1 MEASAEAS
9 RPERRAREVVPT
21 RRSSGPASPLSR
33 RSMADPISD
42 LPGDAR
48 RLVFAHL
55 PLRSLLSCEA
65 VSKQLHAAAVED
77 EVWKWRCEEH
87 WPSAN
92 LGSTVA
98 TYRACFRS
106 ANGWLHLPA
115 LPRAVATVDPASDG
129 QRTSRRSAPVAP
141 AICAFDASAH
151 AQVCATRQRAI
162 FRWSGQERTV
172 EWADRPSL
180 ALADVKLMLGSEA
193 PRALGLF
200 HQGAGDAQP

>member
-1 MEASAEAS
+1 METRPWAFVCAARSCQHSASQPVAA
-9 RPERRAREVVPT
+9 RRLRAI
-21 RRSSGPASPLSR
+21 SPK
-33 RSMADPISD
+33 MADPISD

-129 QRTSRRSAPVAP
+129 QRVSRRSAPVA
-141 AICAFDASAH
+141 ICAFDASTH

-162 FRWSGQERTV
+162 FRWSGQERSV